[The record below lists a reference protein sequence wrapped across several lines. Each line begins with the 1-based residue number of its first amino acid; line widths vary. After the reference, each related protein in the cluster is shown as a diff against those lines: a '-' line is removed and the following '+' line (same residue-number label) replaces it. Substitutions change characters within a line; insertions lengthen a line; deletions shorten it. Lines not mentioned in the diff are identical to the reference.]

1 MSKSLYITAT
11 EARAGKAIASL
22 GVMEVLA
29 RQVDRIGVFR
39 PVVADNSTKD
49 SLVELLIDQYAL
61 DLTYEEACPFTYG
74 DIAHHLESGHPERV
88 VAQAV
93 EAFHAL
99 KQRFE
104 FVLIIGTDYGSAAS
118 GAELELNAELAANLG
133 SPVLLVVSGVD
144 KNAEDIFIATG
155 HARHLLEEHGCA
167 VVATIANRV
176 NPLIAADVRQEI
188 RDARTVDAAPIYVL
202 SDVPVL
208 SALTVEEVAAGLRG
222 MVISGSGPNMQR
234 EVDRYVAGSGHVPMV
249 LGLLDAG
256 TMLVAAGDRADLA
269 VAAAAVSGSP
279 DLPTPAGLVL
289 TCGVQPDELTTK
301 LLRSAQLPVICVTP
315 DTYATLHTLDH
326 LRGEIRPGSRR
337 KIAAA
342 LAEFTSNVDRD
353 ELVSAIQLSSPTVVT
368 PLMFQV
374 GLLERARADRRR
386 IVLPEGTEERILRA
400 AEELLHGDI
409 VNVTLLGNPI
419 EVHAR
424 ANHLGIDV
432 SEAEIIDPDASE
444 LHIGFAEE
452 YARLRAHKGV
462 TLKDALDRMSDPS
475 YFGTMLVHLGH
486 ADGMVS
492 GATHTTA
499 ETIRPAL
506 EVIKTVPG
514 VSLVSSTF
522 LMCLPD
528 RVLAFADCAVNPDPT
543 PEQLADIAVSTV
555 ATASAFGIEPRVA
568 MLSYSTGE
576 SGTGEDVEKV
586 RLATE
591 ILTYGHP
598 DLAVAGPIQYDAAVD
613 EGVGKSKMPGNP
625 VAGRATVLI
634 FPDLNSGNTAYKA
647 VQRSANAI
655 AIGPILQ
662 GLKKPVNDLSRG
674 CTVADI
680 VNTVAITAIQAQ
692 TAPAEVS
699 A

>member
-1 MSKSLYITAT
+1 MSKSLYVTAA

-22 GVMEVLA
+22 GVMDVLA
-29 RQVDRIGVFR
+29 SQVDRIAVFR
-39 PVVADNSTKD
+39 PVVADIPARD
-49 SLVELLIDQYAL
+49 SLVELLINQYSL
-61 DLTYEEACPFTYG
+61 DLTYEEACPFSYS
-74 DIAHHLESGHPERV
+74 DIAHHLEAGHPERV
-88 VAQAV
+88 VAEVV
-93 EAFHAL
+93 EKFQAL

-104 FVLIIGTDYGSAAS
+104 FVLIVGTDFVSAAS

-133 SPVLLVVSGVD
+133 SPVLLVVSGVE
-144 KNAEDIFIATG
+144 KNAEDIYIATG
-155 HARHLLEEHGCA
+155 HAQHLLEEHGCTL
-167 VVATIANRV
+167 VATIANRV
-176 NPLIAADVRQEI
+176 NPQIAADVRTEI
-188 RDARTVDAAPIYVL
+188 EADRKPGDSPIYVL

-208 SALTVEEVAAGLRG
+208 SALTVDEVASGLHG
-222 MVISGSGPNMQR
+222 TVISGQGPNMQR

-269 VAAAAVSGSP
+269 VAAAAVANSP
-279 DLPTPAGLVL
+279 DLPTPAGMVL
-289 TCGVQPDELTTK
+289 TCGVIPDELTTK
-301 LLRSAQLPVICVTP
+301 LLRSAQLPVIAVTP
-315 DTYATLHTLDH
+315 DTYQTLHTLDQ

-342 LAEFTSNVDRD
+342 LAEFAANVDRD
-353 ELVSAIQLSSPTVVT
+353 ELARSIKLSNPTVVT

-374 GLLERARADRRR
+374 SLLERARADRRR

-400 AEELLHGDI
+400 ADELLHGGI
-409 VNVTLLGNPI
+409 VSLILLGSPD
-419 EVHAR
+419 EVLTKAK
-424 ANHLGIDV
+424 HLGLDV
-432 SEAEIIDPDASE
+432 SEAEIIDPQVSTHLQE
-444 LHIGFAEE
+444 FAEE
-452 YARLRAHKGV
+452 YARLRSHKGMTV
-462 TLKDALDRMSDPS
+462 KEALDRMTDPS
-475 YFGTMLVHLGH
+475 YFGTMLVHMGY

-543 PEQLADIAVSTV
+543 SAQLADIAASTV
-555 ATASAFGIEPRVA
+555 ATARAFGIDPRVA

-586 RLATE
+586 RAATE
-591 ILTYGHP
+591 LLVAMDAHLP
-598 DLAVAGPIQYDAAVD
+598 VAGPIQYDAAVD
-613 EGVGKSKMPGNP
+613 EGVGRSKMPGNP

-655 AIGPILQ
+655 AIGPVLQ

-674 CTVADI
+674 CTVPDI

-692 TAPAEVS
+692 TTKAAL
-699 A
+699 